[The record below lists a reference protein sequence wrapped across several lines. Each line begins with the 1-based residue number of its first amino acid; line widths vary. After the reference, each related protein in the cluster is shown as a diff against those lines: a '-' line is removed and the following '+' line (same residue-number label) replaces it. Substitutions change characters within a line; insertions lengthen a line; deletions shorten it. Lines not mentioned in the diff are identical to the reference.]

1 MKGESPRFYQV
12 RNNVLML
19 SKKAPEKVA
28 AALSMERDT
37 LDQIVANMTNWA
49 EALSSGA
56 IEVQE
61 SKVIAARLTALIE

>member
-1 MKGESPRFYQV
+1 
-12 RNNVLML
+12 ML
-19 SKKAPEKVA
+19 SEKAPEKVA
-28 AALSMERDT
+28 AALLMERDT
-37 LDQIVANMTNWA
+37 LDQIAANMTNWA